1 MEWWMTSMWNN
12 HMMGEW
18 LVCLSTYIAHKRVQ
32 FTYDYVYVL
41 CWNKIH
47 LRIIKKNTLSWNQY
61 MAMTGT

>member
-1 MEWWMTSMWNN
+1 
-12 HMMGEW
+12 MMGEW